1 MSTRSRIAI
10 QLDTGRYLS
19 VYCHFDGYPKCLG
32 VNLQEDFPTRE
43 DALKLINGGDIS
55 YIQDG
60 DAFYYAKRSQW
71 DTVWGASK
79 DEPWEDVQ
87 PHTSNTMQ
95 ELIHVTDDCNGAYL
109 YVYYNGATG
118 WTCYDMD
125 SNEQI
130 IESEAA

>member
-19 VYCHFDGYPKCLG
+19 VYCHFDG
-32 VNLQEDFPTRE
+32 N
-43 DALKLINGGDIS
+43 LKLINGGDIS

-95 ELIHVTDDCNGAYL
+95 ELMDVTDDCNGAYL

-125 SNEQI
+125 YNEQL
-130 IESEAA
+130 IEKEAA